1 MATTIQNNTV
11 SQTLLNTMNPSK
23 TGASSADAA
32 QDRFMTL
39 LVTQMKNQDPLNPMD
54 NAQMTSQ
61 LAQLSTVSGIDKLNS
76 TMESLISNVQS
87 SQTFQATSMIGK
99 NVLVP
104 GNTLQLN
111 ANASSFGVDLP
122 ASVDQLNVAI
132 KDSAGNIVKHFN
144 LGAQKAGVIS
154 LNWNG
159 YSDAGVNMNNGAY
172 TFQVS
177 AVSAGQSTTA
187 TGLSYDQIAGI
198 SNGSQG
204 IALNLSTL
212 GMVDM
217 SQVKQIHN

>member
-1 MATTIQNNTV
+1 
-11 SQTLLNTMNPSK
+11 
-23 TGASSADAA
+23 
-32 QDRFMTL
+32 
-39 LVTQMKNQDPLNPMD
+39 
-54 NAQMTSQ
+54 
-61 LAQLSTVSGIDKLNS
+61 
-76 TMESLISNVQS
+76 MESLISNVQS

-111 ANASSFGVDLP
+111 SNASSFGVDLP
-122 ASVDQLNVAI
+122 ASVDQLNVSI

-159 YSDAGVNMNNGAY
+159 YSDTGANMNNGAY

-177 AVSAGQSTTA
+177 ATSAGQSTTA
-187 TGLSYDQIAGI
+187 TALSYDQITGI

-212 GMVDM
+212 GLVDM

>member
-1 MATTIQNNTV
+1 MTTIQNNPV
-11 SQTLLNTMNPSK
+11 SQALLDTMNPTKGS
-23 TGASSADAA
+23 ASTADAA

-76 TMESLISNVQS
+76 TMQSLISNVQS

-111 ANASSFGVDLP
+111 NNASSFGVDLP
-122 ASVDQLNVAI
+122 SSVDQLNVAI
-132 KDSAGNIVKHFN
+132 KDSAGNIVKHFS
-144 LGAQKAGVIS
+144 LGAQKAGVVS
-154 LNWNG
+154 MNWNG
-159 YSDAGVNMNNGAY
+159 YSDTGTNMGNGAY

-177 AVSAGQSTTA
+177 AVSAGQSTSATA
-187 TGLSYDQIAGI
+187 LSYDQIAGI

-204 IALNLSTL
+204 IALNLNTL
-212 GMVDM
+212 GTVDM